1 MSAWAIVFCEN
12 DLWGFQ
18 EQGVTG
24 RVTRGGYAS
33 KKAAIKAA
41 ASELGE
47 DVLITVNEP
56 ESTPASS
63 QNRGANDV

>member
-1 MSAWAIVFCEN
+1 MSAWAIVYCEN

-24 RVTRGGYAS
+24 RVTRAGFAT
-33 KKAAIKAA
+33 KKAAIAAA

-47 DVLITVNEP
+47 DVCITVNEP
-56 ESTPASS
+56 LPDSVGAS
-63 QNRGANDV
+63 NG